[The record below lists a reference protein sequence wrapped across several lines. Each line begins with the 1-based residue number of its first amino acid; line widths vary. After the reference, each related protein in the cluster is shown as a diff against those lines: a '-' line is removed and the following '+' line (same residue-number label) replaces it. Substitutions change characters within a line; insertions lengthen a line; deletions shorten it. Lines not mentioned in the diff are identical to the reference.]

1 MYACVLPVVLDK
13 YRAQSLTVKV
23 LPQEYGKLLYNL
35 MQCNHGVLKGVVT
48 QETMLGTELVLHHA
62 LVWITHILK
71 NLDAE
76 ISGFVTVKLMYTTP
90 GFTQHSDMTE
100 SMWKQLRSEDI
111 PLQPLLPKVG
121 SKLTRSAVSL
131 SGVQLVS
138 ESPFVSICPSETCF
152 IQCCVSVRESK
163 QVPRVR
169 KKLKAQPEAG
179 SSQTGDEGG
188 RAHAVHALGNITTEL
203 ELQGADAKVRS
214 GGVGNQ
220 LGLNAEDELAVALVE
235 GVDVDSVLTESM
247 GLGGFGESEG
257 WGNIGKELGLGGGD
271 EGDVGGGNG
280 GVGGGGVAEEVNNGT
295 GADEITNNSEGSTQS
310 RKLERRIPEAVLEGQ
325 HQSSS
330 NSKKRL
336 HNQDTGSTEGGE
348 VSQDRVA
355 LAVPSD
361 KRRNSH
367 SVAWSE
373 DSQVGNAGLRL
384 SSAELAGVDE
394 FCAPSEGEPA
404 QEDEGA
410 ASISTK
416 AATMPLT
423 SAAFI
428 EKFQRE
434 QTVMFSAHFEE
445 LKEANAMANESRQ
458 GMIGR
463 LQTANDA
470 LVHKN
475 TELVFGN
482 ATLQAQVT
490 QHQAQVTQLKTQL
503 LESKTLLQAQHQ
515 AEVAQLK
522 TQLKTQLLESKTLLQ
537 AQHQAEIAQLKTQ
550 LLEAQTHSQV
560 QAQDHGTLLRKYQN
574 LQVAVRRTG
583 QDAHRAINLLQLL

>member
-1 MYACVLPVVLDK
+1 
-13 YRAQSLTVKV
+13 
-23 LPQEYGKLLYNL
+23 
-35 MQCNHGVLKGVVT
+35 
-48 QETMLGTELVLHHA
+48 MLGTELVLHHA

-138 ESPFVSICPSETCF
+138 ESPFVSICPSETCI

-169 KKLKAQPEAG
+169 KKLKARPEAG

-220 LGLNAEDELAVALVE
+220 LGLNAEDELGVALVE

-404 QEDEGA
+404 HEDEGA

-490 QHQAQVTQLKTQL
+490 QLKTQLLESATLSQSQHQAQVTQLKTQL

-522 TQLKTQLLESKTLLQ
+522 TQLKTQLLESKTLLQAQHQAEIAQLKTQLETQLLESKTLLQ

-583 QDAHRAINLLQLL
+583 QDAHRAINLLQSL

>member
-1 MYACVLPVVLDK
+1 
-13 YRAQSLTVKV
+13 
-23 LPQEYGKLLYNL
+23 
-35 MQCNHGVLKGVVT
+35 
-48 QETMLGTELVLHHA
+48 
-62 LVWITHILK
+62 
-71 NLDAE
+71 
-76 ISGFVTVKLMYTTP
+76 
-90 GFTQHSDMTE
+90 
-100 SMWKQLRSEDI
+100 
-111 PLQPLLPKVG
+111 
-121 SKLTRSAVSL
+121 
-131 SGVQLVS
+131 
-138 ESPFVSICPSETCF
+138 
-152 IQCCVSVRESK
+152 VRESK
-163 QVPRVR
+163 QVSRVR
-169 KKLKAQPEAG
+169 KKLKARPEAG

-220 LGLNAEDELAVALVE
+220 LGLNAEDELGVALVE

-355 LAVPSD
+355 LAAPSD

-373 DSQVGNAGLRL
+373 DSQVGNAGLPL

-404 QEDEGA
+404 HEDEGA

-490 QHQAQVTQLKTQL
+490 QLKTQLLESATLSQSQHQAQVTQLKTQL

-583 QDAHRAINLLQLL
+583 QDAHRAINLLQSL